1 MEIQRKDTIDHARRT
16 RFYAAMIDSESLKKG
31 KDYDQMP
38 DVHIIYISE
47 TDLWKSGKT
56 IYRVEKKLDGTEN
69 IYDDGVYITYVNAKI
84 NDGSDIAKMM
94 DYLKTAD
101 PKDSSQGDLSA
112 KVHF

>member
-1 MEIQRKDTIDHARRT
+1 
-16 RFYAAMIDSESLKKG
+16 MIDSESLKKG

-112 KVHF
+112 RVHF